1 MPSVERMKYLVTAEP
16 LTRPQ
21 KVGLCLLLLLI
32 LVFGVWVEFR
42 GAFLHLRMTDAGVY
56 LRAAWAVRNGKDI
69 YSITDDRGWHYV
81 YPPLLAIAMTPLAD
95 PPAGASREG
104 YLPYAVSIG
113 LWYGLTLIMGL
124 LGVHILAKA
133 LEDTSG
139 DPAIRGQPVFCRRWW
154 ALRILPVLILL
165 PAIGRGQMRGQVD
178 MLLVLLLCLA
188 GASILRGRRLLA
200 GFWLA
205 AATCI
210 KIIPAFLLLLP
221 FWRRDLRM
229 LSGSLI
235 GLILGLVVIPV
246 IVMGPDRA
254 MNGYSDLYRQTVVAS
269 ITGDTRGPLSD
280 ELTGITSTD
289 SNSPMVILHNI
300 IHPVKRN
307 RPKVAAEGVR
317 LAHWL
322 IAFVL
327 ILITLYASGWKRL
340 GRLLRGRVDAE
351 PRELLLLGAL
361 LIVMYIMS
369 PVFSPHYVS
378 TALPLV
384 ITLLFMIWQ
393 RYPYPHIPAVWKI
406 LFLALFASHLL
417 TSIDR
422 GVFLYLRDFG
432 LVLFTSLALWAGS
445 IVMLRRTASGVDLSS
460 SAKRVCA
467 PSVLPP
473 IRSLAVVSPVFNER
487 RTVEAMVHSAAAF
500 VAANPRYRFLF
511 VDDGSDDGAGE
522 ILKNAVR
529 SRTQTNIAFL
539 RYETNEG
546 KGYAVRTGFDNV
558 DADALCFID
567 SDMAYPLEQLKL
579 IEDALQRSDVVI
591 GSRSVNS
598 TRGKSS
604 LRRKLMGEGFNRLV
618 RLILHLPF
626 RDTQAGLKG
635 FRREAARAIL
645 PKTSIRGFG
654 FDVELLFIAKKAGF
668 HITEI
673 VAAES
678 KQHSYK
684 KGKLK
689 LIKDS
694 VIMFCNLLLIRWK
707 NFSGHYD

>member
-1 MPSVERMKYLVTAEP
+1 MKCAAPLEP
-16 LTRPQ
+16 LAIPQ
-21 KVGLCLLLLLI
+21 KVGLCLVLLLI
-32 LVFGVWVEFR
+32 LFFGAWVELR

-56 LRAAWAVRNGKDI
+56 LRAAWAVRNGQDL

-81 YPPLLAIAMTPLAD
+81 YPPLFAIAMSPLAD
-95 PPAGASREG
+95 PPDGASRKG

-113 LWYGLTLIMGL
+113 IWYGLTLIMGL
-124 LGVHILAKA
+124 LGVHFLANA
-133 LEDTSG
+133 LESTSG
-139 DPAIRGQPVFCRRWW
+139 NPEIRGQPVFCRRWW
-154 ALRILPVLILL
+154 ALRILPFLILL

-178 MLLVLLLCLA
+178 MLLALLFCLA
-188 GASILRGRRLLA
+188 AASILRGRRLFA
-200 GFWLA
+200 GLWIA
-205 AATCI
+205 AAACI
-210 KIIPAFLLLLP
+210 KMIPFFLLLLP
-221 FWRRDLRM
+221 LWRRDLRM

-254 MNGYSDLYRQTVVAS
+254 MNGYRDLYRQTVVAS
-269 ITGDTRGPLSD
+269 VTGDTRGTLGS

-289 SNSPMVILHNI
+289 SNAPMVVLHKILN
-300 IHPVKRN
+300 PVRRN

-322 IAFVL
+322 IAALL
-327 ILITLYASGWKRL
+327 IIITLYASGWKRS
-340 GRLLRGRVDAE
+340 GRLLKGKVEAE
-351 PRELLLLGAL
+351 PRELLFLGSLLM
-361 LIVMYIMS
+361 VMYIMS

-384 ITLLFMIWQ
+384 MVLLFLLWD
-393 RYPYPHIPAVWKI
+393 RYSYPNIHLGWKV
-406 LFLALFASHLL
+406 LFLALVLSHLL

-445 IVMLRRTASGVDLSS
+445 IVMLRRTPADSNLSS
-460 SAKRVCA
+460 VDRVQG
-467 PSVLPP
+467 STILPP
-473 IRSLAVVSPVFNER
+473 IRSVAVVSPVFNER
-487 RTVEAMVHSAAAF
+487 KTIEAMVDSAVSF
-500 VAANPRYRFLF
+500 VAENPQYHFLF
-511 VDDGSDDGAGE
+511 VDDGSDDGTGE
-522 ILKNAVR
+522 ILKNAVSSGMR
-529 SRTQTNIAFL
+529 ENIAVH
-539 RYETNEG
+539 RYETNKG

-579 IEDALQRSDVVI
+579 LEDALQRNEVVI

-604 LRRKLMGEGFNRLV
+604 LRRKIMGESFNRLA
-618 RLILHLPF
+618 RLILNLPF

-645 PKTSIRGFG
+645 QKTTIKGFG
-654 FDVELLFIAKKAGF
+654 FDVELLFIAKRLGF
-668 HITEI
+668 RITEI
-673 VAAES
+673 AAAES
-678 KQHSYK
+678 SQHSYK

-689 LIKDS
+689 LMKDS
-694 VIMFCNLLLIRWK
+694 VVMFCNLLLIRWK
-707 NFSGHYD
+707 NFSRQYD

>member
-1 MPSVERMKYLVTAEP
+1 MKYSDPAKP
-16 LTRPQ
+16 LAKPQ
-21 KVGLCLLLLLI
+21 KIGLYLLLLLI
-32 LVFGVWVEFR
+32 LLFGILVEFR

-56 LRAAWAVRNGKDI
+56 LRAAWAVRNGKDL
-69 YSITDDRGWHYV
+69 YSIADDRGWHYV
-81 YPPLLAIAMTPLAD
+81 YPPIFAIAMTPLAD

-104 YLPYAVSIG
+104 YLPYSVSIG

-124 LGVHILAKA
+124 LGIHILAKA

-154 ALRILPVLILL
+154 ALRILPFLILL

-188 GASILRGRRLLA
+188 GASILRGRRFLA

-205 AATCI
+205 AAACI
-210 KIIPAFLLLLP
+210 KIIPVFLLLLP
-221 FWRRDLRM
+221 LWRRDLRM

-235 GLILGLVVIPV
+235 GLILGLIVIPV
-246 IVMGPDRA
+246 IVMGPERTI
-254 MNGYSDLYRQTVVAS
+254 NGYGDLYRQTVVATA
-269 ITGDTRGPLSD
+269 TGDARGPLSD

-289 SNSPMVILHNI
+289 SNAPMVILHNI
-300 IHPVKRN
+300 MYPIKRD

-322 IAFVL
+322 IAVIL
-327 ILITLYASGWKRL
+327 ILLTLYASGWKRSDH
-340 GRLLRGRVDAE
+340 LLKGEVGAE
-351 PRELLLLGAL
+351 PRELLFLGAL
-361 LIVMYIMS
+361 LMVMYIMS

-384 ITLLFMIWQ
+384 MVLLFMIWQ
-393 RYPYPHIPAVWKI
+393 RYSYPHMPTGWKI
-406 LFLALFASHLL
+406 LFLALVLSHLL
-417 TSIDR
+417 TPIDR
-422 GVFLYLRDFG
+422 GIFLYFRQFG

-445 IVMLRRTASGVDLSS
+445 IWMLRRTAAEVDTS
-460 SAKRVCA
+460 SAESIRA
-467 PSVLPP
+467 PATRQV
-473 IRSLAVVSPVFNER
+473 IRSVAVVSPVFNER
-487 RTVEAMVHSAAAF
+487 KTIETMVHSAAAF
-500 VAANPRYRFLF
+500 VAANPQYRFLF
-511 VDDGSDDGAGE
+511 VDDGSDDGTDE
-522 ILKNAVR
+522 ILRNAV
-529 SRTQTNIAFL
+529 SRRMQENIAVL
-539 RYETNEG
+539 RYETNMG

-591 GSRSVNS
+591 GSRSINS
-598 TRGKSS
+598 TRGNSS
-604 LRRKLMGEGFNRLV
+604 LRRKIMGAGFNRLV
-618 RLILHLPF
+618 RLILNLPF

-635 FRREAARAIL
+635 FRREAARIIL
-645 PKTSIRGFG
+645 QKTKIGGFG
-654 FDVELLFIAKKAGF
+654 FDVELLFVAKKSGF

-673 VAAES
+673 AAAES

-707 NFSGHYD
+707 NFSGQYD